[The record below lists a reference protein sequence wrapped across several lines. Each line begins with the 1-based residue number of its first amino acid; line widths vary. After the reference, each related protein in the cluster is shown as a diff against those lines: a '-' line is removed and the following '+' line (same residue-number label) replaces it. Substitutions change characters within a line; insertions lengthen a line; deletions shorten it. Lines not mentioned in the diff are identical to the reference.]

1 MHALRSV
8 ATLLTLATG
17 IAHGQSTG
25 LSSWTEPTSGVVYKL
40 AIPDKSSAPFP
51 ILMTIVAPANI
62 TYAAWAAGGCMLR
75 SPLLVAMPGAK
86 GAGVEVRPMWA
97 TWVFPFKSRITD
109 ATTATPVS
117 IMGY

>member
-1 MHALRSV
+1 MHAHRAV

-51 ILMTIVAPANI
+51 ILMSIVAPANI
-62 TYAAWAAGGCMLR
+62 TYAAWAAGGCLLR
-75 SPLLVAMPGAK
+75 SFLLVVLF
-86 GAGVEVRPMWA
+86 GVFGVGVVVCLLWVL
-97 TWVFPFKSRITD
+97 WVF
-109 ATTATPVS
+109 
-117 IMGY
+117 